1 MERDNKECWL
11 IKGGKIG
18 LARIVDNEG
27 CLAYSLV

>member
-1 MERDNKECWL
+1 MERDNNE
-11 IKGGKIG
+11 KGGKIG